1 MKKIRQMNH
10 LNLNIMTH
18 KQQIFD
24 ATTFGKTPAGLYL
37 VRFLNENNPRAGK
50 ACSVRAQTFN
60 MNVNQIEQ
68 AVRTGMTPR
77 VAANLLRLLR
87 DEATTIDF
95 DDTIIKD
102 GKFIAQLLRNVI
114 IGNIKR
120 ALRVVSTLR
129 KIENGNT
136 NPAQLSRK
144 AAVHTI
150 PGINATYYTIL
161 GYPAGV
167 IHDDGDFYRQIP
179 DYDQIFDETTP
190 ELLMERSDRRC
201 LRQGKPHMINTEK

>member
-1 MKKIRQMNH
+1 
-10 LNLNIMTH
+10 MTH
-18 KQQIFD
+18 QQLDIY
-24 ATTFGKTPAGLYL
+24 TFGKTPAGQYL
-37 VRFLNENNPRAGK
+37 ARFLNENNPRAGK

-60 MNVNQIEQ
+60 TNVNQIEQ

-95 DDTIIKD
+95 DDTIKD

-120 ALRVVSTLR
+120 ALRAVSTLR
-129 KIENGNT
+129 KIENGNI
-136 NPAQLSRK
+136 NPAQLFRK
-144 AAVHTI
+144 AAVHTV
-150 PGINATYYTIL
+150 PGQTTMYYTIV
-161 GYPAGV
+161 GYPAGMV
-167 IHDDGDFYRQIP
+167 LEDGSYFRQFP

-190 ELLMERSDRRC
+190 ELLMERSNRRC
-201 LRQGKPHMINTEK
+201 LRQGKQHMINTEK